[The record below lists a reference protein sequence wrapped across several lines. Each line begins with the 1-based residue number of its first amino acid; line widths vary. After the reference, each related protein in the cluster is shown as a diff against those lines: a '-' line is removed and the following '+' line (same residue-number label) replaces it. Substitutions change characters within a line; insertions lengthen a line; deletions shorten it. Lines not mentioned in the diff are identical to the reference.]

1 MIAYPWNERPRD
13 GRNLGFPEMQIA
25 NERRGQPRATL
36 ETTVIAFI
44 GDERIECR
52 AVDISAN
59 GIALLSPVVRSNGQF
74 LRVNFA
80 LPQPGGLRWLDAD
93 GVVARVAR
101 AEQGILLGVQF
112 IVIEDRAAREVHAY
126 VEHTRL
132 AAAHARQQETY
143 VRRVSGSGSTPTGT
157 MTMPRVGGSVDEG
170 HMPDANHPP
179 RVTGEFIPAGQ
190 QPQRRTQE
198 YASPE
203 ASAPIGTART
213 MEAPRVGERTPTGE
227 QQRSAGESGRW
238 PTESS
243 DRSPSESSAAGRWPG
258 EPAGAAA
265 SSSHSSGTG
274 RYPGESP
281 AGARSAT
288 GTPGRA
294 DSTGGGARREDAT
307 GSGQR
312 RTTRPP
318 EASAQRRPTSPPA
331 AEAPRMSKTDLAAL
345 YRDALDEVEGKKPA
359 KKKK

>member
-1 MIAYPWNERPRD
+1 
-13 GRNLGFPEMQIA
+13 MQIA

-36 ETTVIAFI
+36 DTTVIAFI

-80 LPQPGGLRWLDAD
+80 LPQAGGPRWLDAD

-112 IVIEDRAAREVHAY
+112 LVIEDRAAREVHAY

-143 VRRVSGSGSTPTGT
+143 VRRVAGSGTPASMPAARSGSTGEQ
-157 MTMPRVGGSVDEG
+157 RI
-170 HMPDANHPP
+170 PDANNPP
-179 RVTGEFIPAGQ
+179 RVTGEYAP
-190 QPQRRTQE
+190 PQRRTQE
-198 YASPE
+198 YATSDDESTSRP
-203 ASAPIGTART
+203 APAAIATAPT
-213 MEAPRVGERTPTGE
+213 MEAPRAPSEASGT
-227 QQRSAGESGRW
+227 GRW
-238 PTESS
+238 P
-243 DRSPSESSAAGRWPG
+243 SEMAEQASASGRWPG
-258 EPAGAAA
+258 EASGASHA
-265 SSSHSSGTG
+265 SDSGRFPGDQPVRTPTG
-274 RYPGESP
+274 ST
-281 AGARSAT
+281 A
-288 GTPGRA
+288 RA
-294 DSTGGGARREDAT
+294 DSSGGAGRPRDT
-307 GSGQR
+307 GTRPDMSAPPR

-318 EASAQRRPTSPPA
+318 EAASGRRPTPTTPQP
-331 AEAPRMSKTDLAAL
+331 AEAPRMSKNDLAAL

>member
-1 MIAYPWNERPRD
+1 
-13 GRNLGFPEMQIA
+13 MQIA
-25 NERRGQPRATL
+25 NERRGQPRAIL

-80 LPQPGGLRWLDAD
+80 LPQPNGPRWLDAD

-112 IVIEDRAAREVHAY
+112 LVIEDRAAREVHAY

-143 VRRVSGSGSTPTGT
+143 VRRVAGSGTPASMPAARSGGTGDQ
-157 MTMPRVGGSVDEG
+157 RI
-170 HMPDANHPP
+170 PDANNPP
-179 RVTGEFIPAGQ
+179 RVTGEYAPP
-190 QPQRRTQE
+190 PQRRTQE
-198 YASPE
+198 YATSE
-203 ASAPIGTART
+203 DAAASRPAPPAIATAPT
-213 MEAPRVGERTPTGE
+213 MEAPRAAERAPSEASGT
-227 QQRSAGESGRW
+227 GRW
-238 PTESS
+238 PSEMQEQASS
-243 DRSPSESSAAGRWPG
+243 SGRWPG
-258 EPAGAAA
+258 EAPGA
-265 SSSHSSGTG
+265 SHSSDSG
-274 RYPGESP
+274 RFPGEQAVRTP
-281 AGARSAT
+281 T
-288 GTPGRA
+288 GSTARA
-294 DSTGGGARREDAT
+294 DSSGGGGRPRDT
-307 GSGQR
+307 GTRPDMSAPPR

-318 EASAQRRPTSPPA
+318 EPASGRRPTPTTPQPQDA
-331 AEAPRMSKTDLAAL
+331 APRMSKNDLAAL

>member
-1 MIAYPWNERPRD
+1 
-13 GRNLGFPEMQIA
+13 MQIA

-80 LPQPGGLRWLDAD
+80 LPQPNGPRWLDAD

-112 IVIEDRAAREVHAY
+112 LVIEDRAAREVHAY

-143 VRRVSGSGSTPTGT
+143 VRRVAGSSTPAS
-157 MTMPRVGGSVDEG
+157 MPAARSGGSEDG
-170 HMPDANHPP
+170 RIPDANNPP
-179 RVTGEFIPAGQ
+179 RVTGEYAP
-190 QPQRRTQE
+190 PQRRTQE

-203 ASAPIGTART
+203 DGAAPIATAPT
-213 MEAPRVGERTPTGE
+213 MEAPRASETSGT
-227 QQRSAGESGRW
+227 GRW
-238 PTESS
+238 PS
-243 DRSPSESSAAGRWPG
+243 DTPDHASASGRWPG
-258 EPAGAAA
+258 EQPGA
-265 SSSHSSGTG
+265 SHSTDSGRFPGDQPVRTQTG
-274 RYPGESP
+274 ST
-281 AGARSAT
+281 A
-288 GTPGRA
+288 RA
-294 DSTGGGARREDAT
+294 DSTGGGRTRDTGTRTDAT
-307 GSGQR
+307 APPR

-318 EASAQRRPTSPPA
+318 EAPSGRRPTPTAPQQQDA
-331 AEAPRMSKTDLAAL
+331 APRMSKNDLAAL

>member
-1 MIAYPWNERPRD
+1 
-13 GRNLGFPEMQIA
+13 MQIA
-25 NERRGQPRATL
+25 NERRGQPRAIL

-80 LPQPGGLRWLDAD
+80 LPQPNGPRWLDAD

-112 IVIEDRAAREVHAY
+112 LVIEDRAAREVHAY

-143 VRRVSGSGSTPTGT
+143 VRRVAGSGTPAAMPAARSAGT
-157 MTMPRVGGSVDEG
+157 DDGRI
-170 HMPDANHPP
+170 PDANNPP
-179 RVTGEFIPAGQ
+179 RVTGEYSP
-190 QPQRRTQE
+190 PQRRTQE

-203 ASAPIGTART
+203 EEAATSRPAPPAIATAPT
-213 MEAPRVGERTPTGE
+213 IEAPRAAAPSEGVGT
-227 QQRSAGESGRW
+227 GRW
-238 PTESS
+238 PTETQEQASS
-243 DRSPSESSAAGRWPG
+243 SGRWPG
-258 EPAGAAA
+258 EAPGA
-265 SSSHSSGTG
+265 SHSTDSGRFPGDPPVRSSTG
-274 RYPGESP
+274 S
-281 AGARSAT
+281 
-288 GTPGRA
+288 TPRA
-294 DSTGGGARREDAT
+294 DSNGGGGAGRPRDT
-307 GSGQR
+307 GTRPDVNAPPR

-318 EASAQRRPTSPPA
+318 EAASGRRPTPTTPQPP
-331 AEAPRMSKTDLAAL
+331 EAPRMSKNDLAAL
-345 YRDALDEVEGKKPA
+345 YRDALDEVEGKKPG